1 VRFPAP
7 ESLKLDWKPSALES
21 WISLVNEVRQ
31 LGENVGKGDLFQQVT
46 ARLQQM
52 SRTMDFSSLPK
63 LLDQRVTARALTQLW
78 LEDENFRRRL
88 MNKKLLQSLIAMQK
102 PVLGIMPLHNLITL
116 YFREYDRLD
125 QLGEGF
131 RSLLQGVIEDQ
142 LELRLGGLDKNTSRD
157 SLTILHSEA
166 NWLLF
171 SDGPKKLVDYVHRK
185 NIALAEAFVH
195 FELRGLDIGRYGD
208 ICRAHYYLEKLKQI
222 QVGQYDEVFAEL
234 LKPTV
239 GKAPYEGEKRIGHA
253 ALEILIDRTDG
264 DPGDSWQNFI
274 MDMAGDPRIA
284 SSAPN
289 YREWWKPLGE
299 ERIEKVRGWLAKE
312 DLKLF
317 LRALEQYGKES
328 GKDDLQRMFPARK
341 YFLEGLERL
350 KLVRRTRL
358 MLGKTAEYAVK
369 KILGSELKTS
379 YVKLTDMTDKAVIY
393 IDCGDF
399 CIIEGSHSFKLWVYL
414 ATPSEQVLHSYDV
427 KTLSHY
433 DLTNKV
439 PASYKQLYGNDAAH
453 KAITHHPNT
462 WQKMVFDFLADQG
475 IALDI
480 EKLLSPQDYD
490 RYLGRFG
497 MPVVANTVKNDALK
511 KVNLPSSMSHAVTD
525 GNNKVVLEENQNSSK
540 ISKLAINILKYLYP
554 NEISDV
560 KTMAYVL
567 KTANSKIID
576 TIYHELSEYC
586 VQDRDKKWKISTVGF
601 IKISKE
607 GLLNDHK

>member
-1 VRFPAP
+1 MKLPPP

-31 LGENVGKGDLFQQVT
+31 LGENAGKGDLFQQIT

-52 SRTMDFSSLPK
+52 SRTMDFS
-63 LLDQRVTARALTQLW
+63 LLTKILDRRVTARALTQLW
-78 LEDENFRRRL
+78 LEDETFRARL
-88 MNKKLLQSLIAMQK
+88 LNKKLLQSLITMQK

-116 YFREYDRLD
+116 YFKEFDRLD
-125 QLGEGF
+125 QLGDGL
-131 RSLLQGVIEDQ
+131 RAALQGIIEDQ
-142 LELRLGGLDKNTSRD
+142 VQLRVGGAAKKTTNDLF
-157 SLTILHSEA
+157 TILHDEA
-166 NWLLF
+166 GWLLS
-171 SDGPKKLVDYVHRK
+171 SDGPKQLVDHTRK
-185 NIALAEAFVH
+185 SNSELVDMFAH
-195 FELRGLDIGRYGD
+195 FELRGLDAGRYGD
-208 ICRAHYYLEKLKQI
+208 ICRAHYYLERLRQI

-234 LKPTV
+234 SKPAV
-239 GKAPYEGEKRIGHA
+239 SKAPYEGEKCIGHA
-253 ALEILIDRTDG
+253 ALEILIDRAEG

-312 DLKLF
+312 DLRLF

-328 GKDDLQRMFPARK
+328 GNDELQRMFPARK
-341 YFLEGLERL
+341 YFIEGLERL
-350 KLVRRTRL
+350 NLVRRTRL

-379 YVKLTDMTDKAVIY
+379 YVKLSMADKAVIY

-399 CIIEGSHSFKLWVYL
+399 CIIEGSHSFKMWVYL
-414 ATPSEQVLHSYDV
+414 ASPSELVYSYDV

-433 DLTNKV
+433 DLTSRV
-439 PASYKQLYGNDAAH
+439 PASYKQLYGSDAAY

-462 WQKMVFDFLADQG
+462 WQRMVFDFLADQG

-490 RYLGRFG
+490 RYLRRFG
-497 MPVVANTVKNDALK
+497 MPVVTKTVKNDALK
-511 KVNLPSSMSHAVTD
+511 KVNSPSPMSHAVTD
-525 GNNKVVLEENQNSSK
+525 KNNKFVSKENKKSSI
-540 ISKLAINILKYLYP
+540 ISKLAIDILKHLYP
-554 NEISDV
+554 NKTSDV
-560 KTMAYVL
+560 KTMAYLL
-567 KTANSKIID
+567 KTSNSKIID
-576 TIYHELSEYC
+576 TIYYELSEYC
-586 VQDRDKKWKISTVGF
+586 VQDRDKNWKISTVGF

>member
-1 VRFPAP
+1 MKLPP
-7 ESLKLDWKPSALES
+7 TESLKLDWNPSALES

-31 LGENVGKGDLFQQVT
+31 LGENAGKGDLFQQVT

-88 MNKKLLQSLIAMQK
+88 MNIKLLQSLIAMQK
-102 PVLGIMPLHNLITL
+102 PVLGVMPLHNLITL

-131 RSLLQGVIEDQ
+131 RSFLQGVIEGQ

-171 SDGPKKLVDYVHRK
+171 SDGPKQLVDYVHRN
-185 NIALAEAFVH
+185 NIELAEAFVH

-208 ICRAHYYLEKLKQI
+208 ICRAHYYLETLKQI
-222 QVGQYDEVFAEL
+222 PVGQYDEVFAEL

-253 ALEILIDRTDG
+253 ALEILIDRADG

-414 ATPSEQVLHSYDV
+414 ATPSEQVHSYDV

-490 RYLGRFG
+490 RYLRRFG

-525 GNNKVVLEENQNSSK
+525 RNNKVVLEENQNSSK

>member
-1 VRFPAP
+1 
-7 ESLKLDWKPSALES
+7 LEG
-21 WISLVNEVRQ
+21 WTSLVNEVRQ
-31 LGENVGKGDLFQQVT
+31 LGESAGKGDLFQQIT

-63 LLDQRVTARALTQLW
+63 LLDKRVTARALTQLW

-142 LELRLGGLDKNTSRD
+142 LELRLGNLDQSTSRD

-171 SDGPKKLVDYVHRK
+171 SDGPKQLVDYVHRN
-185 NIALAEAFVH
+185 NIELAEAFFH

-208 ICRAHYYLEKLKQI
+208 ICRAHYYLETLKQI
-222 QVGQYDEVFAEL
+222 EVGQYDEVFAEL

-253 ALEILIDRTDG
+253 ALEILIDRADV

-328 GKDDLQRMFPARK
+328 GNDELQRMFPARK
-341 YFLEGLERL
+341 YFIEGLERL
-350 KLVRRTRL
+350 NLVRRTRL

-379 YVKLTDMTDKAVIY
+379 YVKLTMADKAVIY

-399 CIIEGSHSFKLWVYL
+399 CIIEGSHSFKMWVYL
-414 ATPSEQVLHSYDV
+414 ASPSELVYSYDV
-427 KTLSHY
+427 KSLSHY
-433 DLTNKV
+433 DLTSRV
-439 PASYKQLYGNDAAH
+439 PASYKQLYGSDAAY

-462 WQKMVFDFLADQG
+462 WQRMVFDFLADQG

-490 RYLGRFG
+490 RYLRRFG
-497 MPVVANTVKNDALK
+497 MPIVADSIRNK
-511 KVNLPSSMSHAVTD
+511 KTKSYHQSLLPSSNATIEK
-525 GNNKVVLEENQNSSK
+525 NNNAYGSQDNKKTSGLSE
-540 ISKLAINILKYLYP
+540 LAIEILKHLYP
-554 NEISDV
+554 SEVSDV

-567 KTANSKIID
+567 KTSNSKIID
-576 TIYHELSEYC
+576 TIYYELSDYC
-586 VQDRDKKWKISTVGF
+586 AQDKNKNWKISTAGF
-601 IKISKE
+601 IKINKE
-607 GLLNDHK
+607 WTLHDN

>member
-1 VRFPAP
+1 
-7 ESLKLDWKPSALES
+7 
-21 WISLVNEVRQ
+21 
-31 LGENVGKGDLFQQVT
+31 
-46 ARLQQM
+46 
-52 SRTMDFSSLPK
+52 
-63 LLDQRVTARALTQLW
+63 
-78 LEDENFRRRL
+78 
-88 MNKKLLQSLIAMQK
+88 
-102 PVLGIMPLHNLITL
+102 
-116 YFREYDRLD
+116 
-125 QLGEGF
+125 
-131 RSLLQGVIEDQ
+131 
-142 LELRLGGLDKNTSRD
+142 
-157 SLTILHSEA
+157 
-166 NWLLF
+166 
-171 SDGPKKLVDYVHRK
+171 
-185 NIALAEAFVH
+185 
-195 FELRGLDIGRYGD
+195 
-208 ICRAHYYLEKLKQI
+208 
-222 QVGQYDEVFAEL
+222 
-234 LKPTV
+234 
-239 GKAPYEGEKRIGHA
+239 
-253 ALEILIDRTDG
+253 
-264 DPGDSWQNFI
+264 
-274 MDMAGDPRIA
+274 
-284 SSAPN
+284 
-289 YREWWKPLGE
+289 
-299 ERIEKVRGWLAKE
+299 
-312 DLKLF
+312 
-317 LRALEQYGKES
+317 LEQYGKES